1 MVEHERNTAGTMPN
15 GRVMLRSIF
24 KHFQLERDRIGILG
38 ERNLLG
44 LKLAGQSVAD
54 IEAFREKYN
63 YILRAIPLDEL
74 PKERTL
80 FNHLMDEFEKC
91 PIMKHRVEKA
101 RESAH
106 DSHRRTCAW
115 LWAKA
120 DLAIEL
126 AQQSA
131 TVMSLIKMLSSNR
144 LFVAR
149 ARKQLPALCQ
159 QRLRRRRRRT
169 RKVIR
174 KGIKGRIKAAPQ
186 PLLRLKVKVLRTLSL
201 LLRSPKMQ
209 TRETLPLL
217 ISRRG
222 RRLCPRQ
229 QRCQPLK
236 RQKFRVCS
244 MPMMRVG
251 LSPAPSST
259 RRPRSTLG
267 HLHGPSVRRNLRP
280 LLPP

>member
-1 MVEHERNTAGTMPN
+1 
-15 GRVMLRSIF
+15 MLRSIF

-54 IEAFREKYN
+54 IEAFRGKYN

-80 FNHLMDEFEKC
+80 CNHLIDEFDKC

-106 DSHRRTCAW
+106 DSHPRTCAW

-120 DLAIEL
+120 DLAIL
-126 AQQSA
+126 PSKSA
-131 TVMSLIKMLSSNR
+131 TVTSLIKMLSSNR

-159 QRLRRRRRRT
+159 RRLRRRRRRT
-169 RKVIR
+169 RKVRR

-186 PLLRLKVKVLRTLSL
+186 LLLRLKVKVLLTLSL
-201 LLRSPKMQ
+201 LLLQTPKMQ

-217 ISRRG
+217 ISPRDRRAVSKTANMSAAG
-222 RRLCPRQ
+222 KTKVPCMFYAYDACRAKSCDFLH
-229 QRCQPLK
+229 
-236 RQKFRVCS
+236 
-244 MPMMRVG
+244 
-251 LSPAPSST
+251 SPT
-259 RRPRSTLG
+259 EKYT
-267 HLHGPSVRRNLRP
+267 GPP
-280 LLPP
+280 LPP